1 MSAATANVLRGSY
14 CPMVVP
20 FRDGEID
27 YDGYA
32 QLVERQ
38 IREGSHGILVN
49 ATSGEP
55 TTLSL
60 AERKKLVEVAKEASA
75 GRAPIAAGTAVES
88 HHDTVDL
95 VRAYDEIGVDA
106 IVVVTPYYIAP
117 PQAGIVEYF
126 VDVCRRTETPVLMY
140 HIPGRAGVNV
150 TLETFAAIRERCPN
164 FLGVKNT
171 DTDLALINGLV
182 EQQGTEFRLFAGLEQ
197 PALATLAAGGAGV
210 MITTANVV
218 PGKLAALCESVEKG
232 DLETARAINL
242 ELQPIFRAAVAYS
255 GPIPVKYMLYRM
267 GVLERPE
274 HRLPMTALPDGIAKE
289 IDALLKRMQLNA

>member
-1 MSAATANVLRGSY
+1 MSASAANVLRGSY

-20 FRDGEID
+20 FRNGEID
-27 YDGYA
+27 YDAYA
-32 QLVERQ
+32 RLVERQ
-38 IREGSHGILVN
+38 IGEGSHGILVN

-55 TTLSL
+55 TTLTL
-60 AERKKLVEVAKEASA
+60 AERKRLVEVAKEATA
-75 GRAPIAAGTAVES
+75 GRVPVAAGTAVES
-88 HHDTVDL
+88 HQDTVDL
-95 VRAYDEIGVDA
+95 VRAYDTIGVDA

-126 VDVCRRTETPVLMY
+126 VDVCQRTDTPILMY
-140 HIPGRAGVNV
+140 HIPGRASVNV
-150 TLETFAAIRERCPN
+150 TLETFTAIREKCPN

-171 DTDLALINGLV
+171 DTDLALINGLA
-182 EQQGTEFRLFAGLEQ
+182 EQLGPQFRLFAGLEQ

-218 PGKLAALCESVEKG
+218 PGKLATLCERMEKG
-232 DLETARAINL
+232 DLETGRDINR
-242 ELQPIFRAAVAYS
+242 ELQAVFRAAVAYS

-274 HRLPMTALPDGIAKE
+274 HRLPMTSLPDGIAKE
-289 IDALLKRMQLNA
+289 IDELLDRLQLAA